1 MPTKRLLMRQLR
13 EILRLK
19 LQADLSIRQI
29 HRSLRVSV
37 GAVSKVLSKANE
49 MNLSWPDVNQLDDV
63 QLASRFYPEADTR
76 QSGQYEMPDWRDV
89 HQELT
94 HKGVTKHLLWEEYT
108 EQYPVVTVIR
118 NIAIIIRSG
127 RSYSAA
133 RCGRLTRPV
142 KNCLWIMPGKPYR

>member
-1 MPTKRLLMRQLR
+1 MRQLR

-76 QSGQYEMPDWRDV
+76 QSGQFEMPDWRDV
-89 HQELT
+89 HQEL
-94 HKGVTKHLLWEEYT
+94 KHMASQVPPQSWMWVKKHICTIGHYC
-108 EQYPVVTVIR
+108 YRIR
-118 NIAIIIRSG
+118 HAEKFGWAYNW
-127 RSYSAA
+127 
-133 RCGRLTRPV
+133 C
-142 KNCLWIMPGKPYR
+142 

>member
-1 MPTKRLLMRQLR
+1 MPTKRLSMRQLR

-63 QLASRFYPEADTR
+63 QLASRFYPEADTL
-76 QSGQYEMPDWRDV
+76 S
-89 HQELT
+89 T
-94 HKGVTKHLLWEEYT
+94 
-108 EQYPVVTVIR
+108 I
-118 NIAIIIRSG
+118 
-127 RSYSAA
+127 
-133 RCGRLTRPV
+133 TRGMS
-142 KNCLWIMPGKPYR
+142 WT

>member
-1 MPTKRLLMRQLR
+1 MPTKRLSMRQLR

-63 QLASRFYPEADTR
+63 QLASRRYKTPLEGALP
-76 QSGQYEMPDWRDV
+76 S
-89 HQELT
+89 L
-94 HKGVTKHLLWEEYT
+94 
-108 EQYPVVTVIR
+108 
-118 NIAIIIRSG
+118 
-127 RSYSAA
+127 
-133 RCGRLTRPV
+133 
-142 KNCLWIMPGKPYR
+142 